1 VELRRDLDW
10 DCAGHCEGS
19 VFVDH
24 GSVRINADPWLA
36 GRNRIDLSSAG
47 IGFNWVGTRQW
58 QAQVQLAVPLGDAP
72 AMLGKRNAAR
82 VWLQAVRGF

>member
-36 GRNRIDLSSAG
+36 GRNHFDLNSAG
-47 IGFNWVGTRQW
+47 IGFNWIGARQW

-72 AMLGKRNAAR
+72 AMLGKRNDGR
-82 VWLQAVRGF
+82 LWLQVAKGF